1 MRCLPGDGTVKILM
15 AHNFYRQRGGESA
28 AFEAERRML
37 ENAGHSVVSYTRESR
52 EIDDY
57 NAEPGRDPGIDADV
71 RRLTNVGTLR
81 AYILAYL
88 RAHPKIHEGMTLLV
102 RQLQP
107 GPEGL
112 PIEIY
117 CFTNDTDWGAYEGIQ
132 SDLFDHILAIVHE
145 FGLRVFQ
152 NPTGAS
158 LEALAASRGA
168 EASHA

>member
-1 MRCLPGDGTVKILM
+1 MGALLRDYLSDK
-15 AHNFYRQRGGESA
+15 R
-28 AFEAERRML
+28 AEL
-37 ENAGHSVVSYTRESR
+37 DEH
-52 EIDDY
+52 
-57 NAEPGRDPGIDADV
+57 NAESGRNLEISADV
-71 RRLTNVGTLR
+71 RRLTNIGTLR
-81 AYILAYL
+81 EYIVAYL

-117 CFTNDTDWGAYEGIQ
+117 CFTNDTNWGAYEGIQ

-145 FGLRVFQ
+145 FDLRVFQ
-152 NPTGAS
+152 NPTSAS

-168 EASHA
+168 EASHG